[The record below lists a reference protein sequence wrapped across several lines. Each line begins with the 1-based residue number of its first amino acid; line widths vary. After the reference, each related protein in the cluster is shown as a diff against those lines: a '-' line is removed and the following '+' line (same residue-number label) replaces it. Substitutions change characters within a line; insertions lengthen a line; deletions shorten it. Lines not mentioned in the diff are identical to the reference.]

1 MSAVDYK
8 RRQIDGRGIPVP
20 GNDIDTDRI
29 IPARFLKRPR
39 GPDYA
44 GFLFHDLRFDGEG
57 REKPDFALNR
67 PAWRDA
73 RIIVADANFGCG
85 SSREGAV
92 WALAAYGVRAVIA
105 PSFGDLFF
113 NNSLKNGLLPI
124 VLPAEA
130 TARLRHVLTER
141 PGSSLTIDLPAET
154 VASPDGGAFRFAID
168 PFEKRCLVEGL
179 DDLGLTLRHA
189 DEIAAFEQRREREAA
204 WLPRIGP

>member
-1 MSAVDYK
+1 MEPFTTLTAVAAPLDMAN
-8 RRQIDGRGIPVP
+8 V
-20 GNDIDTDRI
+20 DTDRI

-105 PSFGDLFF
+105 PSFGDIFF

-154 VASPDGGAFRFAID
+154 VASPDGAAFRFAID

-204 WLPRIGP
+204 WLPRIAP